1 MKNYTSLLLISRRHN
16 TMHSISISARLL
28 KALSIIGASILT
40 ITIAL
45 SAYNA
50 RVLFAAHDMRTNVRE
65 NAILLA
71 RLDSLRT
78 ALSLLHSDF
87 DEYIAQDNRQRT
99 FWGME
104 CIHPDIWSM
113 GIGGTES
120 KEPQSNLSHRTN
132 NILNDIYASIDIL
145 KNKSNLRKL
154 SLSEVDDKIETK
166 TYLWD
171 HIPSVH
177 PVPGRPLGS
186 GFGYRVDPITKKIK
200 MHWGIDIGAPRGTN
214 IHVTADGVVSSAS
227 WHGGYGLTVEINH
240 GFGYRTR
247 YGHCQRILVKRGD
260 IVKRGQVIASVGN
273 TGRSVAPHLHYEVHV
288 SGVKVNPRP
297 YIDLSDV
304 VFD

>member
-40 ITIAL
+40 ITIVL

-247 YGHCQRILVKRGD
+247 YGHCQRILVKKGD
-260 IVKRGQVIASVGN
+260 VVKRGQVIAAVGN

>member
-1 MKNYTSLLLISRRHN
+1 MKNYTSLLIISRRHN

-28 KALSIIGASILT
+28 KALSILGASILA

-45 SAYNA
+45 SVYNA

-65 NAILLA
+65 NAILFA
-71 RLDSLRT
+71 RLDSLQT

-87 DEYIAQDNRQRT
+87 DVYIAQDNRQRT

-113 GIGGTES
+113 GIGGTDS

-132 NILNDIYASIDIL
+132 DMLNDIYASIDIL
-145 KNKSNLRKL
+145 KNKSYLRKL
-154 SLSEVDDKIETK
+154 SLREVKDKIETK

-227 WHGGYGLTVEINH
+227 WHSGYGLTVEINH
-240 GFGYRTR
+240 GFGYKIR

-260 IVKRGQVIASVGN
+260 VVKRGQVIATVGN
-273 TGRSVAPHLHYEVHV
+273 TGRSVASHLHYEVHV